1 MKDFSVNSF
10 QVPQG
15 DDVGF
20 GSNYHV
26 NDTVSADDILS
37 FESEMSKVQSPDNA
51 TFSDKIIDKFSSVSE
66 DIGIKKE
73 MFENSLAKASKTGD
87 PADILEAT
95 RAMGEYQLQVQMT
108 TKVASKVNTS
118 IEKLSNLQ

>member
-10 QVPQG
+10 QISQG

-26 NDTVSADDILS
+26 NDAVSEDDILS
-37 FESEMSKVQSPDNA
+37 FESEMSKVQSSDNA
-51 TFSDKIIDKFSSVSE
+51 TFSDKIIDKFSSISE

-73 MFENSLAKASKTGD
+73 MFENKLMKASSTGD
-87 PADILEAT
+87 PSDILEAS
-95 RAMGEYQLQVQMT
+95 RAMADYQLQVQVT
-108 TKVASKVNTS
+108 TKVASKTNSS

>member
-10 QVPQG
+10 QISQG
-15 DDVGF
+15 DDLGL

-26 NDTVSADDILS
+26 NETVSQDDILS
-37 FESEMSKVQSPDNA
+37 FESEMSKVQSSNNA
-51 TFSDKIIDKFSSVSE
+51 TFSDQIIDKFSSISE

-73 MFENSLAKASKTGD
+73 MFENKLMKASSTGD
-87 PADILEAT
+87 PSDILEAS
-95 RAMGEYQLQVQMT
+95 RAMADYQLQVQVT
-108 TKVASKVNTS
+108 TKVASKTNSS

>member
-10 QVPQG
+10 QISQG

-26 NDTVSADDILS
+26 NDRVSEDDILS
-37 FESEMSKVQSPDNA
+37 FESEMSKVQSPDNT
-51 TFSDKIIDKFSSVSE
+51 TFSDKIIDKFSSISE

-73 MFENSLAKASKTGD
+73 MFENKLMKASSTGD
-87 PADILEAT
+87 PSDILEAS
-95 RAMGEYQLQVQMT
+95 RAMADYQLQVQVT
-108 TKVASKVNTS
+108 TKVASKTNSS

>member
-10 QVPQG
+10 QISQG
-15 DDVGF
+15 DDVEF

-26 NDTVSADDILS
+26 SDTVSPDDILS
-37 FESEMSKVQSPDNA
+37 FENEMSKVQSPDGA
-51 TFSDKIIDKFSSVSE
+51 SFSDKIIDKFSSVSE

-73 MFENSLAKASKTGD
+73 MFENSLMKASRTGD

-95 RAMGEYQLQVQMT
+95 RMMADYQLQVQVT
-108 TKVASKVNTS
+108 TKVASKANSS